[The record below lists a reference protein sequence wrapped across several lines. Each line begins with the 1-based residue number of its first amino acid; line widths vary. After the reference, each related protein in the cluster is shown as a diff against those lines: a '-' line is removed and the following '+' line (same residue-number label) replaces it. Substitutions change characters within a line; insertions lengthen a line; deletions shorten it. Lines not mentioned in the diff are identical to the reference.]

1 MIMTLRIATWSG
13 PRNISTA
20 MMRSWG
26 NRHDTEVVDEPF
38 YAFYL
43 NKTRSP
49 HPCFDEVLQSQSNHY
64 GQVVS
69 ELTKDTCDSKVQYQ
83 KHMTHHMLEGI
94 DLTWAKALQHCFL
107 IREPAQVVNS
117 YTNSR
122 GVCTVEDI
130 GIKRQFELYQDISQ
144 ISGQD
149 IPIIDSNDVL
159 KDPERILRLLCEK
172 LGVSF
177 MPAMLNW
184 PKGCRASDGVW
195 AKHWY
200 KNVNN
205 SSGFAPYSAK
215 HLQLNDAQLSVVNQ
229 VQPFYEQLYKKRISA

>member
-1 MIMTLRIATWSG
+1 MWSG

-20 MMRSWG
+20 MLRSWE
-26 NRHDTEVVDEPF
+26 NRSDTQVVDEPF

-49 HPCFDEVLQSQSNHY
+49 HPCFEEILQSQSSRY
-64 GQVVS
+64 EQVVS
-69 ELTKDTCDSKVQYQ
+69 ELTLDVCSDQVQYQ
-83 KHMTHHMLEGI
+83 KHMTHHMLAGI
-94 DLTWAKALQHCFL
+94 DLNWTKQLQHCFL
-107 IREPAQVVNS
+107 IRDPAQVVNS

-122 GVCTVEDI
+122 GVCSAEDI
-130 GIKRQFELYQDISQ
+130 GIQRQFELYQEITR

-159 KDPERILRLLCEK
+159 KDPERILKRLCEK

-177 MPAMLNW
+177 TPTMLKW
-184 PKGCRASDGVW
+184 PQGTRTSDGVW

-200 KNVNN
+200 KSVDN
-205 SSGFAPYSAK
+205 SCGFTPYSTKSLKLNAE
-215 HLQLNDAQLSVVNQ
+215 QLAVVNQ
-229 VQPFYEQLYKKRISA
+229 VQPFYQQLYDKRISA

>member
-1 MIMTLRIATWSG
+1 MWSG

-20 MMRSWG
+20 MMRSWEY
-26 NRHDTEVVDEPF
+26 RSDTQVVDEPF

-49 HPCFDEVLQSQSNHY
+49 HPCFEEVLPSQSDNY
-64 GQVVS
+64 SQVVS
-69 ELTKDTCDSKVQYQ
+69 GLTKDACNGKIQYQ

-94 DLTWAKALQHCFL
+94 DLTWVKELQHCFL
-107 IREPAQVVNS
+107 IRSPAQVVNS

-122 GVCTVEDI
+122 GVCLVADI

-159 KDPERILRLLCEK
+159 KSPERILRLLCEK

-177 MPAMLNW
+177 MPTMLNW
-184 PKGCRASDGVW
+184 PQGSRISDGVW

-200 KNVNN
+200 KSVDN
-205 SSGFAPYSAK
+205 SSGFSPYSAK
-215 HLQLNDAQLSVVNQ
+215 HLRLNDNQLSVVNQ
-229 VQPFYEQLYKKRISA
+229 VQPFYQQLYNKRIRA

>member
-1 MIMTLRIATWSG
+1 MTLRIAMWSG

-20 MMRSWG
+20 MMRSWE
-26 NRHDTEVVDEPF
+26 NRSDTQVVDEPF

-43 NKTRSP
+43 HKTRSP
-49 HPCFDEVLQSQSNHY
+49 HPCFEEILQSQSDNY
-64 GQVVS
+64 SQVVS
-69 ELTKDTCDSKVQYQ
+69 ELTKATSNSNIQYQ
-83 KHMTHHMLEGI
+83 KQMTHHMLDGI
-94 DLTWAKALQHCFL
+94 DLTWSKQLQHCFL
-107 IREPAQVVNS
+107 IRDPAQVVNS

-122 GVCTVEDI
+122 GVCSVEDI

-159 KDPERILRLLCEK
+159 KNPERVLKLLCEK
-172 LGVSF
+172 LGVAF

-184 PKGCRASDGVW
+184 PQGSRISDGVW

-200 KNVNN
+200 KNVDN
-205 SSGFAPYSAK
+205 SSGFSPYSAQ
-215 HLQLNDAQLSVVNQ
+215 HLQLNDKQLSVVNQ
-229 VQPFYEQLYKKRISA
+229 VQPFYQQLYNKRISI